1 MSRLSTTLS
10 GLVGLLCYGWIG
22 TFSAT
27 SLYAQTLSFEEVGSI
42 TGAADIV
49 ELQGEYAYIAAGHT
63 FTIYDLSNPSAPVRR
78 GAYTF
83 PEQIWGFKLTESRA
97 YVGANFFGMGILDI
111 SNPASP
117 TLIGSFKSP
126 GQVKIG
132 ALFETTVALIDHMEG
147 VVFVDLSDE
156 TAPSQIGTFFL
167 EGYARDVVTL
177 GSMAYAVDSPT
188 GLYVFDLSG
197 PGPWEPVGVL
207 HAPSPPQRSTEV
219 FDLSGGQGRRILCGV
234 GGGALQVYDV
244 TDPVTPV
251 KVAAFDTP
259 GRAQGV
265 AINRNLAYVAD
276 GQAGLQ
282 VIDLSTPSAPRV
294 VGGFDTARPARDVAA
309 RDSLVLVAVGDG
321 GSVGEDREVLI
332 LLQRP

>member
-1 MSRLSTTLS
+1 MSRLSRTLS
-10 GLVGLLCYGWIG
+10 GLVGLLCYGWVG

-42 TGAADIV
+42 TGAADLV

-117 TLIGSFKSP
+117 TLLGSFKSP

-167 EGYARDVVTL
+167 EGYARDIVTL
-177 GSMAYAVDSPT
+177 DSMAYAVDSPT

-207 HAPSPPQRSTEV
+207 HAPSTPQRSTEV

-251 KVAAFDTP
+251 KAAAFDTP

-294 VGGFDTARPARDVAA
+294 VGGFETARAARDVAV
-309 RDSLVLVAVGDG
+309 RDSLVLVVVGDG
-321 GSVGEDREVLI
+321 GSEGEDREVLI
-332 LLQRP
+332 LLRRP